1 MTGKEKWRGEK
12 EKVGRE
18 TEGGGEKKEEE
29 EEEEKQNVQ
38 GGKGERWKF
47 LGDILIC
54 FSCF

>member
-18 TEGGGEKKEEE
+18 AEGGGEEEE

-38 GGKGERWKF
+38 GGKGEHWKF